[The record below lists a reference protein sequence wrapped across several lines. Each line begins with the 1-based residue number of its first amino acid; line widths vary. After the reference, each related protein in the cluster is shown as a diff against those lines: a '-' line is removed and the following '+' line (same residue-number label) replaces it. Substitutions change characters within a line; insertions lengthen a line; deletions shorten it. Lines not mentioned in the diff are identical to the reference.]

1 MGLTQIFLDSLT
13 NEQLL
18 QRLDLAL
25 EGASLGI
32 WDWDLR
38 DDSVQFD
45 RRWCEMLGLDHATTP
60 MVLGT
65 WSSRVH
71 HEDLDGCYRDIA
83 AHIEGRTPRY
93 ENVHR
98 MRHTDGEWRY
108 ILDRGRISGRDAD
121 GRPIRFTGT
130 HFDITER
137 ERARHQL
144 RLEEESRSA
153 TLARFAATLAHE
165 LNTPL
170 QVIKVG
176 GDLLATAVEDDPA
189 QPESVRDSVRAIRE
203 MGRRAG
209 AITRALR
216 TLARD
221 ARHDPEEP
229 VPVATTLMLA
239 MDLSRSRFESRG
251 IALTVDD
258 RTDGASVAGRPADV
272 LRAVLLLLDNA
283 FDAVGSD
290 APWARLEAERAGDRI
305 VLRCSDGGPG
315 VAPDDVAKLGVP
327 FFSTKP
333 PGLGVGVGLSIVR
346 SIIERGRGEFAYIA
360 DAPHTTF
367 ELRLPLATVGTVQ

>member
-1 MGLTQIFLDSLT
+1 MGLTQNFLDSLT

-25 EGASLGI
+25 EGANLGI

-60 MVLGT
+60 MLLGT

-71 HEDLDGCYRDIA
+71 REDLDGCYRDIR
-83 AHIEGRTPRY
+83 AHIEGRTVHY

-98 MRHTDGEWRY
+98 MMHTDGEWRY

-130 HFDITER
+130 HLDITER
-137 ERARHQL
+137 EHARHQL

-153 TLARFAATLAHE
+153 TLTRFAATLAHE

-170 QVIKVG
+170 QVIKIG
-176 GDLLATAVEDDPA
+176 GDLLATTVEDDPA
-189 QPESVRDSVRAIRE
+189 QPTRVRESVRAIRE

-221 ARHDPEEP
+221 ARCDPEEP
-229 VPVATTLMLA
+229 VPVATTLTLA
-239 MDLSRSRFESRG
+239 MDLSRSRFESKG
-251 IALTVDD
+251 IALTIDD
-258 RTDGASVAGRPADV
+258 RTDGASLAGRPGDV
-272 LRAVLLLLDNA
+272 LRAVLLLLDHA
-283 FDAVGSD
+283 FDAAGSG
-290 APWARLEAERAGDRI
+290 APWARLEAERVGDRI
-305 VLRCSDGGPG
+305 ILRCIDGGAG
-315 VAPDDVAKLGVP
+315 GRAEDDI
-327 FFSTKP
+327 
-333 PGLGVGVGLSIVR
+333 GLSLVR
-346 SIIERGRGEFAYIA
+346 SIAERGRGEFLHVTGAT
-360 DAPHTTF
+360 HTTF
-367 ELRLPLATVGTVQ
+367 ELRLPLANVGGT

>member
-13 NEQLL
+13 NDQLL
-18 QRLDLAL
+18 QRLELAL
-25 EGASLGI
+25 EGANLGI

-45 RRWCEMLGLDHATTP
+45 RRWCEMLGLEHATTP

-83 AHIEGRTPRY
+83 AHIEGRTLHY

-98 MRHTDGEWRY
+98 MMHSDGEWRH

-130 HFDITER
+130 HLDITDL

-153 TLARFAATLAHE
+153 ALARFAATLAHE

-170 QVIKVG
+170 QVIKIG

-189 QPESVRDSVRAIRE
+189 QPASVRDSVRAIRE

-229 VPVATTLMLA
+229 VAVATTLMLA

-251 IALTVDD
+251 IALTVED
-258 RTDGASVAGRPADV
+258 RTDGASIAGRPGDV
-272 LRAVLLLLDNA
+272 LRAVLMLLDNA
-283 FDAVGSD
+283 YDAAGRG
-290 APWARLEAERAGDRI
+290 APWARLEAERAADRI
-305 VLRCSDGGPG
+305 IIRCVDGG
-315 VAPDDVAKLGVP
+315 LGG
-327 FFSTKP
+327 T
-333 PGLGVGVGLSIVR
+333 GGDVGLSIVR
-346 SIIERGRGEFAYIA
+346 AIADRGRAEFAHIA
-360 DAPHTTF
+360 AAPHTTF
-367 ELRLPLATVGTVQ
+367 ELRFPLATVGTVA